1 MTGLI
6 TWWREAARVACP
18 EADPGRVLEAGAD
31 LLARW
36 TQPHRRYHTTQHLEE
51 VLGALDDLT
60 TDLGAERDAYGR
72 LAAWF
77 HDAVY
82 AVDAPAGDNERR
94 SAHLAEDGLRDLGA
108 DPTTVVTVVD
118 LVEMTADHAPGQ
130 HDPLRDCFHD
140 ADLWILSAGRHRF
153 DEYCAQVREE
163 YSHVPDEAYGRGRS
177 TILRPLLERPHLYRT
192 ARARSTW
199 TDTARANLARELD
212 RLTT

>member
-6 TWWREAARVACP
+6 TWWRETVGVVCP
-18 EADPGRVLEAGAD
+18 EADPDRVLEAGAD

-51 VLGALDDLT
+51 VLAALDELT
-60 TDLGAERDAYGR
+60 TDLSAERDAVAR

-82 AVDAPAGDNERR
+82 AVDAPAGASERD
-94 SAHLAEDGLRDLGA
+94 SARLAEQSLAGLGVA
-108 DPTTVVTVVD
+108 PHPVAAVVD
-118 LVEMTADHAPGQ
+118 LVEMTADHAPSE

-153 DEYCAQVREE
+153 DEYCGQVREE
-163 YSHVPDEAYGRGRS
+163 FAHVPSDAYARGRS
-177 TILRPLLERPHLYRT
+177 AILRPLLERPHLYRT
-192 ARARSTW
+192 AAARSAW
-199 TDTARANLARELD
+199 TGAARDNLTVELAR
-212 RLTT
+212 LTD